1 MTDLGRQSRPR
12 ASFVQRARCFPESRS
27 SFDLSARRE
36 RRIPYARTLW
46 YVHAASSPHLR
57 ETRRRVRT
65 ICLPRHLAVYLN
77 VSGFELQQHRVR
89 GLEKERPIRPMSS
102 THELEDRRLAGSS
115 ERGSCCFF
123 ARARNFITHTRVCPA
138 WRTVCDRGGGSIMTV
153 SATVRTCAM
162 GPLLFGTMVL
172 HRSTVQAW
180 RPIWQDSDR
189 AYLEPVGIF
198 Q

>member
-1 MTDLGRQSRPR
+1 MVASPGLERRLFNAPDVSPR
-12 ASFVQRARCFPESRS
+12 ADRRLTFPQGVSGVPRMTVLCGMYTPRAPH
-27 SFDLSARRE
+27 
-36 RRIPYARTLW
+36 I
-46 YVHAASSPHLR
+46 YVKRGDAYEPFA
-57 ETRRRVRT
+57 
-65 ICLPRHLAVYLN
+65 LPRHLAVYFN
-77 VSGFELQQHRVR
+77 VSGFELQEHRIR

-115 ERGSCCFF
+115 ERIYWCFF

-172 HRSTVQAW
+172 RRSTVQAW